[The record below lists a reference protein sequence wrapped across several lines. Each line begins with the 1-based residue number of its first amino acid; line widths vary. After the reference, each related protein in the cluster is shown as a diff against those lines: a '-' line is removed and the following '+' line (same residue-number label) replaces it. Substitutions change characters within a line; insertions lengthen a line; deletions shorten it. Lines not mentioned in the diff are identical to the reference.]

1 MIDRDKL
8 AKGDEIL
15 KRMTSSGYAENIKS
29 SADPEYLKPFR
40 PYSLEEPVETRQSDR
55 TEIAYPN
62 AVTNHT
68 VSPINYN
75 IEDLSKI
82 DPMEVG
88 ELKRILDFDLSGQLL
103 KDSCSWEVG
112 LYVKY
117 VREGMKPLEYIGG
130 EKSDWVDLRSG
141 IDVKLKAMER
151 CNIPLGVAIK
161 LPKGFEAHIEARSS
175 TYKNFKIIR
184 INSGVIDNA
193 YCGNDDEWHFEAL
206 ALEDTEIHK
215 NDRICQFRIV
225 ENQPRIRFVTVNNLP
240 FDNRGGNGTTGYK

>member
-15 KRMTSSGYAENIKS
+15 KQMTSSGYTKTIES

-55 TEIAYPN
+55 TEIVYPD
-62 AVTNHT
+62 VITNRT
-68 VSPINYN
+68 EARN
-75 IEDLSKI
+75 SKLI
-82 DPMEVG
+82 DVE
-88 ELKRILDFDLSGQLL
+88 ELKPLVDFDLTGQLL
-103 KDSCSWEVG
+103 KDSCSWEVN

-161 LPKGFEAHIEARSS
+161 LPHGFEAHIEARSS

-225 ENQPRIRFVTVNNLP
+225 ENQPRIRFVTVDDLP
-240 FDNRGGNGTTGYK
+240 FNNRGGNGTTGYK

>member
-40 PYSLEEPVETRQSDR
+40 PYSLEEPVETRQSNR
-55 TEIAYPN
+55 TEIVYPD
-62 AVTNHT
+62 VITNRT
-68 VSPINYN
+68 EARN
-75 IEDLSKI
+75 SKLI
-82 DPMEVG
+82 DVE
-88 ELKRILDFDLSGQLL
+88 ELKPLVDFDLTGQLL
-103 KDSCSWEVG
+103 KDSCSWEVN

-161 LPKGFEAHIEARSS
+161 LPHGFEAHIEARSS

-225 ENQPRIRFVTVNNLP
+225 ENQPRIRFVTVDDLP
-240 FDNRGGNGTTGYK
+240 FNNRGGNGTTGYK

>member
-15 KRMTSSGYAENIKS
+15 KRMTSSGYAESIKS

-55 TEIAYPN
+55 TEITYPDV
-62 AVTNHT
+62 VTNRT
-68 VSPINYN
+68 AARN
-75 IEDLSKI
+75 SKLI
-82 DPMEVG
+82 DVEESKPLV
-88 ELKRILDFDLSGQLL
+88 DFDLIGQLL
-103 KDSCSWEVG
+103 KDSCSWEVN

-161 LPKGFEAHIEARSS
+161 LPHGFEAHIEARSS

-225 ENQPRIRFVTVNNLP
+225 ENQPRLRFVTVNNLP
-240 FDNRGGNGTTGYK
+240 FNNRGGNGTTGYK

>member
-55 TEIAYPN
+55 TEIVYPD
-62 AVTNHT
+62 VITNRT
-68 VSPINYN
+68 EARN
-75 IEDLSKI
+75 SKLI
-82 DPMEVG
+82 DVE
-88 ELKRILDFDLSGQLL
+88 ELKPLVDFDLTGQLL
-103 KDSCSWEVG
+103 KDSCSWEVN

-161 LPKGFEAHIEARSS
+161 LPHGFEAHIEARSS

-225 ENQPRIRFVTVNNLP
+225 ENQPRLRFVTVNNLP
-240 FDNRGGNGTTGYK
+240 FNNRGGNGTTGYK

>member
-1 MIDRDKL
+1 MIDKDKL

-15 KRMTSSGYAENIKS
+15 KQMTSSGYTKTIES

-40 PYSLEEPVETRQSDR
+40 PYSLEEPVETCQSDR
-55 TEIAYPN
+55 TEIVYPN
-62 AVTNHT
+62 AVTTHT
-68 VSPINYN
+68 VPSTTRNPKPI
-75 IEDLSKI
+75 
-82 DPMEVG
+82 EVE
-88 ELKRILDFDLSGQLL
+88 ELKPLLDFDLSGQLL
-103 KDSCSWEVG
+103 KASCSWEVC

-151 CNIPLGVAIK
+151 YNIPLGVAIK

-215 NDRICQFRIV
+215 NDRICQFLIV

-240 FDNRGGNGTTGYK
+240 FNNRGGNGTTGYR

>member
-15 KRMTSSGYAENIKS
+15 KQMTSSSYAENIKS

-40 PYSLEEPVETRQSDR
+40 PYSLEEPVETCQSNR
-55 TEIAYPN
+55 TEIVYPDV
-62 AVTNHT
+62 VTNRT
-68 VSPINYN
+68 AARN
-75 IEDLSKI
+75 SKLI
-82 DPMEVG
+82 DVE
-88 ELKRILDFDLSGQLL
+88 ELKPLLDFNLTGQLL
-103 KDSCSWEVG
+103 KNSCSWEVN

-117 VREGMKPLEYIGG
+117 VRDGMKPLEYIGG

-161 LPKGFEAHIEARSS
+161 LPHGFEAHIEARSS

-225 ENQPRIRFVTVNNLP
+225 ENQPRIRFVTVDNLP
-240 FDNRGGNGTTGYK
+240 FNNRGGNGTTGYK

>member
-15 KRMTSSGYAENIKS
+15 KRMTSSGYAETIKS

-68 VSPINYN
+68 VPSTTRNPKPI
-75 IEDLSKI
+75 
-82 DPMEVG
+82 EVE
-88 ELKRILDFDLSGQLL
+88 ELKPLLDFDLSGQLL
-103 KDSCSWEVG
+103 KASCSWEVG

-151 CNIPLGVAIK
+151 YNIPLGVAIK

-225 ENQPRIRFVTVNNLP
+225 ENQPRLRFVTVNNLP
-240 FDNRGGNGTTGYK
+240 FNNRGGNGTTGYR

>member
-15 KRMTSSGYAENIKS
+15 KRMTSIGYAENMKS

-55 TEIAYPN
+55 TEIVYPD
-62 AVTNHT
+62 VITNRT
-68 VSPINYN
+68 EARN
-75 IEDLSKI
+75 SKLI
-82 DPMEVG
+82 DVE
-88 ELKRILDFDLSGQLL
+88 ELKPLVDFDLTGQLL
-103 KDSCSWEVG
+103 KDSCSWEVN

-161 LPKGFEAHIEARSS
+161 LPHGFEAHIEARSS

-225 ENQPRIRFVTVNNLP
+225 ENQPRIRFVTVDDLP
-240 FDNRGGNGTTGYK
+240 FNNRGGNGTTGYK

>member
-15 KRMTSSGYAENIKS
+15 KRMTSSGYAENMKS

-55 TEIAYPN
+55 TEIVYPD
-62 AVTNHT
+62 VITNRT
-68 VSPINYN
+68 EARN
-75 IEDLSKI
+75 SKLI
-82 DPMEVG
+82 DVE
-88 ELKRILDFDLSGQLL
+88 ELKPLVDFDLTGQLL
-103 KDSCSWEVG
+103 KDSCSWEVN

-151 CNIPLGVAIK
+151 YNIPLGVAIK
-161 LPKGFEAHIEARSS
+161 LPQGFEAHIEARSS

-240 FDNRGGNGTTGYK
+240 FNNRGGNGTTGYK

>member
-1 MIDRDKL
+1 MIDKDKL
-8 AKGDEIL
+8 AKGDEIV
-15 KRMTSSGYAENIKS
+15 KQMTSSGYAENMKT

-40 PYSLEEPVETRQSDR
+40 PYSLEEPVETCQSDR
-55 TEIAYPN
+55 TEITYPD
-62 AVTNHT
+62 VITNRT
-68 VSPINYN
+68 AARNLKQ
-75 IEDLSKI
+75 IEV
-82 DPMEVG
+82 E
-88 ELKRILDFDLSGQLL
+88 ELKPLVDFDLTGRLL
-103 KDSCSWEVG
+103 KDSCSWEVC

-151 CNIPLGVAIK
+151 YNIPLGVAIK

-240 FDNRGGNGTTGYK
+240 FNNRGGNGTTGYK

>member
-15 KRMTSSGYAENIKS
+15 KRMTSSGYAENMKS

-55 TEIAYPN
+55 TEIVYPD
-62 AVTNHT
+62 VITNRT
-68 VSPINYN
+68 EARN
-75 IEDLSKI
+75 SKLI
-82 DPMEVG
+82 DVE
-88 ELKRILDFDLSGQLL
+88 ELKPLVDFDLTGQLL
-103 KDSCSWEVG
+103 KDSCSWEVN

-161 LPKGFEAHIEARSS
+161 LPHGFEAHIEARSS

-225 ENQPRIRFVTVNNLP
+225 ENQPRIRFVTVDDLP
-240 FDNRGGNGTTGYK
+240 FNNRGGNGTTGYK

>member
-55 TEIAYPN
+55 TEIVYPD
-62 AVTNHT
+62 VITNRT
-68 VSPINYN
+68 EARN
-75 IEDLSKI
+75 SKLI
-82 DPMEVG
+82 DVE
-88 ELKRILDFDLSGQLL
+88 ELKPLVDFDLTGQLL
-103 KDSCSWEVG
+103 KDSCSWEVN

-161 LPKGFEAHIEARSS
+161 LPHGFEAHIEARSS

-193 YCGNDDEWHFEAL
+193 YCGNNDEWHFEAL

-225 ENQPRIRFVTVNNLP
+225 ENQPRIRFVTVDNLP
-240 FDNRGGNGTTGYK
+240 FNNRGGNGTTGYK

>member
-55 TEIAYPN
+55 TEIVYPD
-62 AVTNHT
+62 VITNRT
-68 VSPINYN
+68 EARN
-75 IEDLSKI
+75 SKLI
-82 DPMEVG
+82 DVE
-88 ELKRILDFDLSGQLL
+88 ELKPLVDFDLTGQLL
-103 KDSCSWEVG
+103 KDSCSWEVN

-161 LPKGFEAHIEARSS
+161 LPHGFEAHIEARSS

-225 ENQPRIRFVTVNNLP
+225 ENQPRIRFVTVDDLP
-240 FDNRGGNGTTGYK
+240 FNNRGGNGTTGYK

>member
-15 KRMTSSGYAENIKS
+15 KQMTSSGYAENIKS

-55 TEIAYPN
+55 TEIVYPD
-62 AVTNHT
+62 VITNRT
-68 VSPINYN
+68 EARN
-75 IEDLSKI
+75 SKLI
-82 DPMEVG
+82 DVE
-88 ELKRILDFDLSGQLL
+88 ELKPLVDFDLTGQLL
-103 KDSCSWEVG
+103 KDSCSWEVN

-161 LPKGFEAHIEARSS
+161 LPHGFEAHIEARSS

-225 ENQPRIRFVTVNNLP
+225 ENQPRIRFVTVDDLP
-240 FDNRGGNGTTGYK
+240 FNNRGGNGTTGYK

>member
-15 KRMTSSGYAENIKS
+15 KQMTSSGYAKTIES

-55 TEIAYPN
+55 TEIVYPD
-62 AVTNHT
+62 VITNRT
-68 VSPINYN
+68 EARN
-75 IEDLSKI
+75 SKLI
-82 DPMEVG
+82 DVE
-88 ELKRILDFDLSGQLL
+88 ELKPLVDFDLTGQLL
-103 KDSCSWEVG
+103 KDSCSWEVN

-161 LPKGFEAHIEARSS
+161 LPHGFEAHIEARSS

-225 ENQPRIRFVTVNNLP
+225 ENQPRIRFVTVDDLP
-240 FDNRGGNGTTGYK
+240 FNNRGGNGTTGYK

>member
-1 MIDRDKL
+1 MIDKDKL

-15 KRMTSSGYAENIKS
+15 KRMTSSGYAESIKS

-40 PYSLEEPVETRQSDR
+40 PYSLEEPVETRQSNR
-55 TEIAYPN
+55 TEIVYPN

-68 VSPINYN
+68 AARN
-75 IEDLSKI
+75 SKLI
-82 DPMEVG
+82 DVE
-88 ELKRILDFDLSGQLL
+88 ELKPLVDFDLTRQLL
-103 KDSCSWEVG
+103 KDSCSWEVN

-161 LPKGFEAHIEARSS
+161 LPHGFEAHIEARSS

-240 FDNRGGNGTTGYK
+240 FNNRGGNGTTGYK

>member
-55 TEIAYPN
+55 TEIVYPD
-62 AVTNHT
+62 VITNRT
-68 VSPINYN
+68 EARN
-75 IEDLSKI
+75 SKLI
-82 DPMEVG
+82 DVE
-88 ELKRILDFDLSGQLL
+88 ELKPVVDFDLTGQLL
-103 KDSCSWEVG
+103 KDSCSWEVN

-117 VREGMKPLEYIGG
+117 VREGMKPLECIGG

-161 LPKGFEAHIEARSS
+161 LPHGFEAHIEARSS

-225 ENQPRIRFVTVNNLP
+225 ENQPRIRFVTVDDLP
-240 FDNRGGNGTTGYK
+240 FNNRGGNGTTGYK